1 MIKVRLQ
8 GGLGNQML
16 QYAFARSL
24 AHRGYQVGLDA
35 NWNYVSLSHF
45 KTTRKKLKMLQI
57 TGGLITKTLHTLAP
71 TLMSEILSWQS
82 LISLCRFSATIPH
95 NH

>member
-16 QYAFARSL
+16 QYAFRTQFRLTGAIKI
-24 AHRGYQVGLDA
+24 GLDA

-45 KTTRKKLKMLQI
+45 KAARKK
-57 TGGLITKTLHTLAP
+57 A
-71 TLMSEILSWQS
+71 
-82 LISLCRFSATIPH
+82 
-95 NH
+95 

>member
-16 QYAFARSL
+16 AICIRTQFDY
-24 AHRGYQVGLDA
+24 RGYQVGLDA

-45 KTTRKKLKMLQI
+45 KAARKKLKMLQI
-57 TGGLITKTLHTLAP
+57 MGGGANRQSKHCTL
-71 TLMSEILSWQS
+71 
-82 LISLCRFSATIPH
+82 
-95 NH
+95 

>member
-24 AHRGYQVGLDA
+24 THRGYQVGLDA

-45 KTTRKKLKMLQI
+45 KAARKKLKNAANN
-57 TGGLITKTLHTLAP
+57 GGGGKPTIKTLYALTP
-71 TLMSEILSWQS
+71 TLMLEILSWQD
-82 LISLCRFSATIPH
+82 
-95 NH
+95 